1 MLLFTL
7 IFANLGICSQEI
19 LHLEK
24 TSTIKN
30 NMQIQICKE
39 SPVDK
44 KAVLDA
50 IKFWNG
56 INQDLSSDVVI
67 KNCHS
72 NSYKEN
78 IITIKSDKEMLPF
91 YAGLTSVKKKE
102 NKITSASIKIL
113 HDNKNNVNV
122 ITHEIGH
129 ALGYQHSCKKD
140 KKNVMNPYRNEGM
153 VLDSKKYMTNT
164 HQAH

>member
-1 MLLFTL
+1 MILLTL
-7 IFANLGICSQEI
+7 VFANLGICSQEV

-30 NMQIQICKE
+30 NMQVQICKE

-44 KAVLDA
+44 KTVLNA

-56 INQDLSSDVVI
+56 INEDLLSDVVI
-67 KNCHS
+67 KNCY
-72 NSYKEN
+72 NNVYKEN

-113 HDNKNNVNV
+113 HDNKNNANV

-140 KKNVMNPYRNEGM
+140 KKNIMNPYKNKNL
-153 VLDSKKYMTNT
+153 VLDHKRYITNS
-164 HQAH
+164 HQTR